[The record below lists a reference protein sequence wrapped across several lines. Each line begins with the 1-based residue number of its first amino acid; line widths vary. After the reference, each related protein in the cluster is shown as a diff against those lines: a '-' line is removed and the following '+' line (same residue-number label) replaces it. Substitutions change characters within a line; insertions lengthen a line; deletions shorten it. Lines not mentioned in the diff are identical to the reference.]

1 MSVNIKVGGEAG
13 FGIMA
18 SGLLLV
24 RTFSRG
30 GLKAITINDYPSL
43 IRGGHNVIL
52 VRVSDHEIFATDNHV
67 DLLIALNRETVDLHK
82 DEVSKGAAILFDGE
96 SFQVQPG
103 DFTKPVNL
111 FPVPLMKLAKE
122 HGGDVLMRNTVALGA
137 TLALVDFDI
146 KYLESVVKDQFGRKG
161 DEVVQ
166 KNNQLAQ
173 SGFDYIKKNFPQGF
187 NKKFTVSAAQTKK
200 QMVLTCSEA
209 LGLGAIAAGMKFFA
223 AYTMTPI
230 NGLLFYM

>member
-1 MSVNIKVGGEAG
+1 MDINIKVGGEAG

-18 SGLLLV
+18 SGLLLI

-30 GLKAITINDYPSL
+30 GLRAITTNDYPSL

-52 VRVSDHEIFATDNHV
+52 VRVADHEIFATDNHV

-122 HGGDVLMRNTVALGA
+122 HGGDEL
-137 TLALVDFDI
+137 
-146 KYLESVVKDQFGRKG
+146 
-161 DEVVQ
+161 VQ

-223 AYTMTPI
+223 AYPMTPI
-230 NGLLFYM
+230 NGLLYYLAG